1 MSHLLTNILMTYSLY
16 RREFEDQYRLLAKKL
31 KKEVQVPDKAELCV
45 SGDISD
51 RPDRYPFEVHLNC
64 VLVYTARISRVPPQ
78 DFTDIICSV
87 RDVAGGSLSDIRS
100 VSCH

>member
-1 MSHLLTNILMTYSLY
+1 M
-16 RREFEDQYRLLAKKL
+16 
-31 KKEVQVPDKAELCV
+31 CV

-87 RDVAGGSLSDIRS
+87 RNVAGASLPDIGSVI
-100 VSCH
+100 CHFIVFHVCKCTVYTLLNILLVTTEMFPAESYSK